1 MSGRVVKL
9 DSRKYARQ
17 TIYRLVIGFLVLLF
31 VVGDG
36 LIYIFY
42 GQGAALLG
50 LLCLLAGMIPV
61 IGVVF
66 FFWISKRILDI
77 NR

>member
-1 MSGRVVKL
+1 MNL
-9 DSRKYARQ
+9 DRRKYARQ
-17 TIYRLVIGFLVLLF
+17 TTYRLVIGFLVLLF

-42 GQGAALLG
+42 GRGAALLG

-61 IGVVF
+61 IGVVI
-66 FFWISKRILDI
+66 FFWISRKILDR